1 MSKLDSSQEQY
12 LLSAIKQDNEEAFS
26 LIFQSYYVDLV
37 LFGGNFIKNE
47 QVVDQEPRPIHLFE
61 VMERKK
67 EHSDRNLIKIFPV
80 KICSK
85 QLPG

>member
-47 QVVDQEPRPIHLFE
+47 QVCEDIDNPSF
-61 VMERKK
+61 
-67 EHSDRNLIKIFPV
+67 
-80 KICSK
+80 
-85 QLPG
+85 

>member
-47 QVVDQEPRPIHLFE
+47 QVCEDIVQSIFLKLWN
-61 VMERKK
+61 ERKNIQI
-67 EHSDRNLIKIFPV
+67 ETS
-80 KICSK
+80 
-85 QLPG
+85 